1 MSAHELNIFT
11 NDGWVVTFVADKPIT
26 LSDAV
31 LSSVIVQPKEN
42 HESRIAQDDENGAGV
57 RRIDYRLRNAE
68 YEPPRSAA
76 VVWAHE
82 EKKCRYVDEPLEC
95 MLPAGHSGLHDSQPW
110 LSPHQFVKRE
120 QKAI

>member
-11 NDGWVVTFVADKPIT
+11 NDGWVVTLVADKPIT

-57 RRIDYRLRNAE
+57 FF
-68 YEPPRSAA
+68 
-76 VVWAHE
+76 
-82 EKKCRYVDEPLEC
+82 
-95 MLPAGHSGLHDSQPW
+95 M
-110 LSPHQFVKRE
+110 
-120 QKAI
+120 